1 MPYIDIE
8 EYKKQVKSGKQPEEP
23 ILRKQFTVDEIK
35 GIEETKDGLKVPFII
50 STDAVDRDN
59 DSIKVEGWKL
69 NNFKKNPV
77 VLWAHDNRQPPVA
90 RAIDVKIED
99 GKLKSDAL
107 FATKDLYPFGYMIG
121 QMYSKGFLHAV
132 SVGFDPIKYAW
143 VEDKD
148 RPWGIDFEEQELLEY
163 SCCPVPANPEAL
175 VDAKSAGIDLDP
187 MLDWVER
194 VLDLGIMIPKARAE
208 KIYSILSEKS
218 TFLIPEPK
226 EMQIDKDL
234 LSLYEKQI
242 QINKNVI
249 GGNF

>member
-8 EYKKQVKSGKQPEEP
+8 EYKKQVKSGKPPEEP
-23 ILRKQFTVDEIK
+23 ILRKQFTIGEIK
-35 GIEETKDGLKVPFII
+35 GIEETKDGLKVPFVI
-50 STDAVDRDN
+50 STDSVDRDN
-59 DSIKVEGWKL
+59 DSISIDGWKL

-77 VLWAHDNRQPPVA
+77 VLWVHDSRQPPVGKA
-90 RAIDVKIED
+90 TSTIIED
-99 GKLKSDAL
+99 SKLKSTAI
-107 FATKDLYPFGYMIG
+107 FATQDLYPFGYMIG

-132 SVGFDPIKYAW
+132 SVGFDPIKYSW

-175 VDAKSAGIDLDP
+175 VDAKSAGIELDP

-194 VLDLGIMIPKARAE
+194 VLDEGILIPKARAE
-208 KIYSILSEKS
+208 KIFKILSTKS
-218 TFLIPEPK
+218 TILIPK
-226 EMQIDKDL
+226 QQDKREEKNP

-242 QINKNVI
+242 QINLN
-249 GGNF
+249 GGI